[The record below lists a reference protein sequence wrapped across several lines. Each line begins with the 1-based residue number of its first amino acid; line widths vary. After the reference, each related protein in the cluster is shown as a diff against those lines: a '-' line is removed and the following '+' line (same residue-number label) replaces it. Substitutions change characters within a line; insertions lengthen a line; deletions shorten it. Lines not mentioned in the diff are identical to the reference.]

1 MTAAALKLGEESLAK
16 WQRRDPVWGG
26 AGFLTL
32 LDPLAIPAQCLV
44 PPFPGP
50 RSGASGSHRGAVI
63 PKDQAYQ
70 GQANTLRDHQ
80 RQGHKTQNCGFS
92 SSDLTCYVTS
102 KSQPHPS
109 S

>member
-44 PPFPGP
+44 PTLPRAKVRGLRKPPGGCDSQGP
-50 RSGASGSHRGAVI
+50 GLSGS
-63 PKDQAYQ
+63 
-70 GQANTLRDHQ
+70 GQHPQ
-80 RQGHKTQNCGFS
+80 RSPETRAQ
-92 SSDLTCYVTS
+92 DPELWV
-102 KSQPHPS
+102 
-109 S
+109 